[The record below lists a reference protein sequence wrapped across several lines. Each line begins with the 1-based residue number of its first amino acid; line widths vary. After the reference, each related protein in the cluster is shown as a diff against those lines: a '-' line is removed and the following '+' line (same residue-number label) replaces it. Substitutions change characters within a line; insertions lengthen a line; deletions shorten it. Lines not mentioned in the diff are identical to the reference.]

1 MVAFIEDFHAGAFI
15 QSEMCCYGDLS
26 REAIV
31 VAAGQT
37 LKAGAVLGFA
47 NTAPAVPAMVGTGN
61 AVMSA
66 ISIGPKVQ
74 PGNYVVKFTGA
85 TTYTVTAPDG
95 EMLPAA
101 AALGAYASSQI
112 GWTITAG
119 ATAAVAGDTFTV
131 VVPATGK
138 YKEYNP
144 ANTDGSQVARAV
156 LFAPV
161 NAAAGDMPGTA
172 VVRLAEVKK
181 AALTWFAGASAPQQA
196 AGLADLATV
205 SIIAR

>member
-1 MVAFIEDFHAGAFI
+1 MAGLFEDFHAGAFL
-15 QSEMCCYGDLS
+15 QSEANGDLS
-26 REAIV
+26 RERII
-31 VAAGQT
+31 VAAGQN
-37 LKAGAVLGFA
+37 LKAGHVLGVA
-47 NTAPAVPAMVGTGN
+47 NTAPAIPPMVGTGN

-66 ISIGPKVQ
+66 ITIGPKVQ
-74 PGNYVVKFTGA
+74 AGSYVVRFTGA

-95 EMLPAA
+95 ETLPAA
-101 AALGAYASSQI
+101 AALGAYVNSQI

-131 VVPATGK
+131 VVAAAGK
-138 YKEYNP
+138 CKEYNP

-161 NAAAGDMPGTA
+161 NATAGDMPGTA
-172 VVRLAEVKK
+172 VVRLAEVKR
-181 AALTWFAGASAPQQA
+181 AALTWFSGASAPQQA